1 DNMKTYR
8 MLIGGQ
14 WVDAVSGKTFDD
26 MNPFNGELYAK
37 VPEAD
42 ARDVDRVMAAAYEA
56 RSQWASAP
64 APVRSQ
70 FLLKAAQVLE
80 ASRQEFAEV
89 LTLEGGGT
97 FGKVMFEISQ
107 TVDMLETAAADARYV
122 VGETYSNDPTKISM
136 TLRKP
141 RGTIVAISPW
151 NFPLVLSMYKIS
163 YGLAT
168 GNTVVLKPASDTP
181 VIGLKIGELFEKAG
195 LPAGVFNV
203 ITGPGSV
210 LGKALIDDR
219 RCSFVAITGQTV
231 TGREVARRAA
241 ENLKECTLELGGKNP
256 IIILADADLDY
267 AVKSVVFSAFLHQG
281 EICMSADRIIV
292 ERPIVEE
299 FTKAFVG
306 FTAHLPV
313 GDPSLPT
320 TFIGPIINDAQ
331 VQVID
336 AHVKDAVAKGATVL
350 TGGSYQGRLY
360 QPTVLS
366 GITPAMRIYY
376 EETFGPVASIIPV
389 SDEKEAL
396 AVANDT
402 AYGLSAGV
410 ITKDLEKA
418 LFLAEGLDVG
428 MVHVNDGSI
437 DADACCPFG
446 GCKES
451 GQGREGGR
459 YAVEKLTDLKW
470 VTIQKT
476 KRQLP
481 F

>member
-1 DNMKTYR
+1 MKTYR

>member
-1 DNMKTYR
+1 
-8 MLIGGQ
+8 
-14 WVDAVSGKTFDD
+14 